1 MTRPDK
7 LAYLLEAEQLA
18 GIFVDWPNEMNVAL
32 CLDDSG
38 GCEVMVYHQ
47 AEGRT
52 ALRKVASLLG
62 RPLGEF
68 VVVPEIKGYPTR
80 KVMFSEE
87 QKLLAIVADAHD
99 LPETA
104 TDYAINYRYAQD
116 QGLDPETMKPP
127 RRRETAQVITPTFR
141 HRGPPRPAPRPAYEP
156 FVPPASPAAAAT
168 AVAEAVVAAEAVAN
182 APGSEVRPEARPERP
197 RPRLRLSMGGLVR
210 KLAPEPEQVVVAE
223 AASAFPAGYY
233 KAEALEDREI
243 HVLDGQI
250 FEHDDC
256 IRVVISRDRMSV
268 NTKPV
273 RVTDVMFR
281 DDFVRFLMPREI
293 LTDWEPGQAA
303 VLDIPIASF
312 PAPLAK
318 RYREF
323 ARYAD
328 VSVTD
333 KGIFVGPIDRI
344 PNWKPLEARPRPVLR
359 RVLTPARAAVLAMLG
374 VGLAAGM
381 LINQVDPD
389 GSRISAFF
397 EEIGAAPAGPDVAR
411 SVGTPLDLIG
421 TLAREEALGQSR

>member
-18 GIFVDWPNEMNVAL
+18 GIFAEWPDEMNVAL
-32 CLDDSG
+32 CLDESG

-47 AEGRT
+47 AEGPR
-52 ALRKVASLLG
+52 ALRKVASVLG
-62 RPLGEF
+62 RPLGQF
-68 VVVPEIKGYPTR
+68 IVVPEVKGYPTR

-87 QKLLAIVADAHD
+87 QKLLSIVADARE

-104 TDYAINYRYAQD
+104 TDYAINYRFALE

-127 RRRETAQVITPTFR
+127 QTRPPAQVITPTFR
-141 HRGPPRPAPRPAYEP
+141 HRGPPRPAPTVVKAPMSQVVAEDTR
-156 FVPPASPAAAAT
+156 AAEAI
-168 AVAEAVVAAEAVAN
+168 VAEAVAEVT
-182 APGSEVRPEARPERP
+182 PHRARPSV
-197 RPRLRLSMGGLVR
+197 RPRLRLSMGGLAR
-210 KLAPEPEQVVVAE
+210 KVLPLPEPEPQVAL
-223 AASAFPAGYY
+223 AAHPAGYY
-233 KAEALEDREI
+233 PAEELEAKEC

-256 IRVVISRDRMSV
+256 IRVVVSRDRMTV
-268 NTKPV
+268 NTKPI
-273 RVTDVMFR
+273 RVENVLFR
-281 DDFVRFLMPREI
+281 DDFVRFLMPRDTLESW
-293 LTDWEPGQAA
+293 TPDQAA
-303 VLDIPIASF
+303 VLDVPLDKF

-359 RVLTPARAAVLAMLG
+359 RVLTPARAAILALVG
-374 VGLAAGM
+374 VGAITGTIINSMDPNSAGV
-381 LINQVDPD
+381 N
-389 GSRISAFF
+389 GFF
-397 EEIGAAPAGPDVAR
+397 EQIGAAPVGPDVTR
-411 SVGTPLDLIG
+411 SIGTPLDLIG
-421 TLAREEALGQSR
+421 TLAREEALGTSK